1 MPIDSDDK
9 KYYDFEGLYFE
20 SVCDID
26 NVICNFSFSHKRLYQ
41 RKKELNYFSYF
52 FSHFG
57 FIVMGIFSFTS
68 IGIIGSTVYMVAH
81 GLSTAALFLTAG
93 YLMRQ
98 KDSALISN
106 FGGLSKSAPL
116 LTGFFLVA
124 SLSSIALPGLAGFVG
139 EFMVL
144 TGTYQRN
151 QLAAIIG
158 TLGIILAAI
167 YMLWLYQRVFTG
179 PENDGTKNIFDLNIK
194 QSLALAPVI
203 VLTILLGLYP
213 APVIK
218 ISEKSVEAT
227 LSKLEIKDPAS
238 LIQKVSQE

>member
-1 MPIDSDDK
+1 M
-9 KYYDFEGLYFE
+9 
-20 SVCDID
+20 
-26 NVICNFSFSHKRLYQ
+26 
-41 RKKELNYFSYF
+41 
-52 FSHFG
+52 
-57 FIVMGIFSFTS
+57 
-68 IGIIGSTVYMVAH
+68 
-81 GLSTAALFLTAG
+81 LF
-93 YLMRQ
+93 R
-98 KDSALISN
+98 S
-106 FGGLSKSAPL
+106 
-116 LTGFFLVA
+116 
-124 SLSSIALPGLAGFVG
+124 
-139 EFMVL
+139 
-144 TGTYQRN
+144 QRN

-227 LSKLEIKDPAS
+227 LSKLEIKDPAPR
-238 LIQKVSQE
+238 IQKVSQE